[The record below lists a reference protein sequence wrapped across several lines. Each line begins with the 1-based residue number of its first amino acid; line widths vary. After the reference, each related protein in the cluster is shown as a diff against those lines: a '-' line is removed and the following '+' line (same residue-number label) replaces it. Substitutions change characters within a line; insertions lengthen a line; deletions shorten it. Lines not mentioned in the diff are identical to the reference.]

1 MGQRDGKLKYINGIP
16 YLTGR
21 RIRLESTDDPPR
33 RLGVPLGRSGILA
46 LGLLLLVAVLGGG
59 ALIDL
64 AILALG

>member
-1 MGQRDGKLKYINGIP
+1 MGQRDGKLKYIHGIP

-21 RIRLESTDDPPR
+21 GVRLESTHDSPR
-33 RLGVPLGRSGILA
+33 RLALARRPSGILA
-46 LGLLLLVAVLGGG
+46 LCLLLLVAVLGGG